1 MALYRTVSVGF
12 WTDGKVAD
20 DFTPEDR
27 YFYLYLFTNPH
38 TNLCGCYEISIKQ
51 IVNEIGYSSDSVGNL
66 VKRFEAVHKVI
77 RYSKETKEI
86 LLLNWHKYNWTKS
99 EKFLK
104 AIEKEILKI
113 KNSDFQSYLFDV
125 LNGIYRVSIP
135 YTYPIDTTNTNSS
148 TDASTNV
155 SNAAEYPYKA
165 IVDYLNQKAGTAF
178 KDQSK
183 DTRRHIKARIDEGF
197 TLDDFKKVIDG
208 RVAEWKAD
216 PRMCQYIRPQ
226 TLFGTKFESYLNAKP
241 TKPKREHGVN
251 FTGRE
256 YDFDSL
262 EKQLLNAQRGVAS

>member
-1 MALYRTVSVGF
+1 MRESILMYKSHCDALRGLPAEQFKAAVLAIWDYAMEDKAPEGDPVAVAMVGMVKPLI
-12 WTDGKVAD
+12 DKNNQRYINGKQGGRPKNQV
-20 DFTPEDR
+20 
-27 YFYLYLFTNPH
+27 
-38 TNLCGCYEISIKQ
+38 
-51 IVNEIGYSSDSVGNL
+51 
-66 VKRFEAVHKVI
+66 
-77 RYSKETKEI
+77 ETKPEPSD
-86 LLLNWHKYNWTKS
+86 NQTKPTKNQT
-99 EKFLK
+99 EPTRNLK
-104 AIEKEILKI
+104 DKGERIKDKE
-113 KNSDFQSYLFDV
+113 NQE
-125 LNGIYRVSIP
+125 SIMSGKP
-135 YTYPIDTTNTNSS
+135 
-148 TDASTNV
+148 
-155 SNAAEYPYKA
+155 AAEYPYKA

-197 TLDDFKKVIDG
+197 TLDDFRKVIDG

-241 TKPKREHGVN
+241 TKPKRANGVN